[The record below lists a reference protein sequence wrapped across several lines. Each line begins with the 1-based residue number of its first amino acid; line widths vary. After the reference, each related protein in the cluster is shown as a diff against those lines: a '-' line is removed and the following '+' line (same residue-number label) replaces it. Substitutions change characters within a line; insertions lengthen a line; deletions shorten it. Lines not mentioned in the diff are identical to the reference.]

1 MHHVLLGALV
11 LLACPSC
18 VRAGF
23 DRAPQ
28 GTDGQAASEQRT
40 GDAAGASE
48 QRAGD
53 AAGAGE
59 RGRDQPTRLESGPAG
74 DLGPRQDLG
83 GLAVT
88 AANDTCATP
97 LTVDLAPVAG
107 GASLDLLVQSAGDKK
122 DSPACTAG
130 VDVMVRFLHSAGSY
144 QATCSGGGAILLRF
158 ETAQPSQCPT
168 QVALGVSTV
177 VCNGSKDTLSLAV
190 GEVLMVLCTSG
201 STSQALRL
209 EK

>member
-1 MHHVLLGALV
+1 MHPLLLGALV
-11 LLACPSC
+11 LLACPAC

-28 GTDGQAASEQRT
+28 GTDGQAASEQRP
-40 GDAAGASE
+40 GDAAGA
-48 QRAGD
+48 R
-53 AAGAGE
+53 E
-59 RGRDQPTRLESGPAG
+59 RGRNQPTRLESGPAGVESGPAG

-83 GLAVT
+83 GLVVT

-107 GASLDLLVQSAGDKK
+107 GASLALLVQSAGAKK
-122 DSPACTAG
+122 DSPACAVG

-158 ETAQPSQCPT
+158 ETGQPSQCPT

-177 VCNGSKDTLSLAV
+177 VCNGSKDTLSLV
-190 GEVLMVLCTSG
+190 SGEVLAALCTSG
-201 STSQALRL
+201 STSQTLRL